1 MFFNYISKPE
11 KVPLSVHDLSV
22 ASCNNSYNFFHYIP
36 SNIAIKRSGNPSK
49 NLSSGAK
56 RRAEKFLRAG
66 LTFGLISVFHKENL
80 RSKKKLPLNLL
91 FPDPK

>member
-1 MFFNYISKPE
+1 VRSFQLLTGA
-11 KVPLSVHDLSV
+11 LSEDIKIRIFGLPTLRRRLE
-22 ASCNNSYNFFHYIP
+22 IEM
-36 SNIAIKRSGNPSK
+36 NIAIKRSGNPSK

-66 LTFGLISVFHKENL
+66 LTFGLISVRHEADL

-91 FPDPK
+91 FRDFS